1 MEQKIKEISSSIFA
15 EIVEIRRHLHANP
28 ELSFEEYNTSN
39 YIQQVLD
46 HYKIPYKAGWVKT
59 GIIAHIEGKNP
70 CKKIIALRADLD
82 ALPIQEINETEY
94 KSKNDGV
101 MHACGHD
108 VHSASLLG
116 ASIILNQLKDQFE
129 GTIKLIFQ
137 PGEEKLPGGAKL
149 LIEEGGL
156 KNPDAEIIIGQHVF
170 PEMEQGKVGF
180 RAGMYMASTDEIHLK
195 ISGRGGHAALPH
207 QYDYVT
213 LAAADFIVSANNLH
227 LSTMNQTSKSVLA
240 FGKIIANGATNVIP
254 SEVKIEGTLRTLDE
268 NYREKMHELLMNEA
282 IKLAEKYA
290 CNFHLDIKKGY
301 PVLHNNESLTN
312 ECIDAAKKYLGD
324 DQVEMLDIR
333 MTAEDFAYYS
343 QEIPACFYRLG
354 TGNKQKG
361 ITASV
366 HTSSFDIDENAL
378 KDGCGLMAYLAI
390 KVLEKH

>member
-1 MEQKIKEISSSIFA
+1 MEERIKGISDSIFN
-15 EIVEIRRHLHANP
+15 EVVEIRRHLHANP

-39 YIQQVLD
+39 YIQHVLD
-46 HYKIPYKAGWVKT
+46 HYKIPYKSGWVKT

-70 CKKIIALRADLD
+70 SKKVIALRADLD
-82 ALPIQEINETEY
+82 ALPIQETNQTEY
-94 KSKNDGV
+94 RSKNNGV

-116 ASIILNQLKDQFE
+116 AAIILNQLKDQFE

-156 KNPDAEIIIGQHVF
+156 KKPDAELIIGQHVF

-180 RAGMYMASTDEIHLK
+180 RPGMYMASTDEIHLT

-207 QYDYVT
+207 QYDNVT
-213 LAAADFIVSANNLH
+213 LAASDFIVSANGLH
-227 LSTMNQTSKSVLA
+227 QSTKDQTSQSVLA

-268 NYREKMHELLMNEA
+268 KYRKQMHQLLTEA
-282 IKLAEKYA
+282 SDKLAQKYN
-290 CNFHLDIKKGY
+290 CSFILDIKKGY
-301 PVLHNNESLTN
+301 PVLYNNEALTN
-312 ECIDAAKKYLGD
+312 DCIEFAKKFIGSE
-324 DQVEMLDIR
+324 QVEMLDLR

-354 TGNKQKG
+354 TGNKEKG
-361 ITASV
+361 ITAPV

-378 KDGCGLMAYLAI
+378 KNGCGLMAYLAI
-390 KVLEKH
+390 KLLEK